1 MTLNEIIKIQSVID
15 NRSIASDTINT
26 LNNKFYYSKSKGVN
40 IAIGDMHIDHFLR
53 AFKID
58 DYQKKS
64 VQDETQEIINQQK
77 KMQLEL
83 KGIENSYKTLVEV
96 IAKLSGNGLKDK
108 FLRMQERNENKKY

>member
-15 NRSIASDTINT
+15 NRAIASDTLET

-64 VQDETQEIINQQK
+64 VQDETQEIIQQQK
-77 KMQLEL
+77 KTL
-83 KGIENSYKTLVEV
+83 KKIKRLLNDNL
-96 IAKLSGNGLKDK
+96 
-108 FLRMQERNENKKY
+108 

>member
-1 MTLNEIIKIQSVID
+1 MTLNEIVKIQSVID
-15 NRSIASDTINT
+15 NRAIASDTLET

-64 VQDETQEIINQQK
+64 VQDETQEIIQQQK
-77 KMQLEL
+77 KTL
-83 KGIENSYKTLVEV
+83 KKIKRLLNDNL
-96 IAKLSGNGLKDK
+96 
-108 FLRMQERNENKKY
+108 

>member
-40 IAIGDMHIDHFLR
+40 IAIGDMHIDHFFR

-58 DYQKKS
+58 NFQKKS
-64 VQDETQEIINQQK
+64 VQDETQEIIQQQK
-77 KMQLEL
+77 K
-83 KGIENSYKTLVEV
+83 TLRKIKRLLDE
-96 IAKLSGNGLKDK
+96 
-108 FLRMQERNENKKY
+108 Q